1 MVSPGTGGH
10 RPARP
15 GRSSSEVRNLLGN
28 LQVPVIPA
36 LGQPRAP
43 QRSGIAPPT
52 EVPSF
57 AVPIRGEAARD
68 RFSGTVDGVDAA
80 VVSVAV
86 VVVAVVVVAVVDAD
100 DLAAFSTD
108 DGDVF
113 AGAATATRGTDVLV
127 DGEGIVTA
135 RVVVGDGGTRARES
149 GGFGGRVP
157 GIPASEAVLMLSSF
171 GSSSTKGRSPGR
183 SMYWINRSTMIGV
196 PGDETTSER
205 PVIAT

>member
-1 MVSPGTGGH
+1 M
-10 RPARP
+10 
-15 GRSSSEVRNLLGN
+15 RNLLGN

-80 VVSVAV
+80 VVSVAVVDAAVVSVAVVVVAV